1 MHKLSI
7 KTVVSLQTLTA
18 IQLGRSFVNL
28 PMLNNCLAKV
38 GVVIEKRGWMSV
50 TNNKIDGKADEG
62 NKLEKIIC

>member
-38 GVVIEKRGWMSV
+38 GVVIEKRG
-50 TNNKIDGKADEG
+50 
-62 NKLEKIIC
+62 